1 MSNFDFDYLLMAI
14 IFGLFLKM
22 FLRVNRNNDSKA
34 IRIFAIIFSIFI
46 IVLLGFFL
54 LL

>member
-1 MSNFDFDYLLMAI
+1 MSNFNFDYLLMAI
-14 IFGLFLKM
+14 IFALFLKM